1 MELLIR
7 FAINFDD
14 KISLE
19 FGNKMKYR
27 IPTSVQKLENKMY
40 LRNNQIG
47 KKTNFFLWDKIPTI
61 NLKMKMK
68 KKKFQGKT

>member
-14 KISLE
+14 KNSLE

-27 IPTSVQKLENKMY
+27 IPTSAQKLENKMY

-47 KKTNFFLWDKIPTI
+47 KITKFF
-61 NLKMKMK
+61 M
-68 KKKFQGKT
+68 G